1 MITVNA
7 KLFRVASM
15 FVSKNTIRQS
25 LDGVRI
31 EKAKEGVILVA
42 TDGHRMIVIN
52 DRDGKIEGDPIGI
65 KVTRHFIDAT
75 KTTGPERKERKISA
89 TPDGSVS
96 VLDGDRG
103 KVIVQYNDFVN
114 GVTFPEWR
122 EVFKWNIKETSPAG
136 YNYRYLNDFGRAG
149 SELTGRVDISIKGTE
164 EGPAIIGFAR
174 CDYAFGVLMPV
185 RFDRHNMDVPENLQ
199 YLKNYK

>member
-15 FVSKNTIRQS
+15 FAGKNQVRTY
-25 LDGVRI
+25 LNGVRI

-52 DRDGKIEGDPIGI
+52 DREGKIEGEPLTL
-65 KVTRHFIDAT
+65 KVTKHFIDAT
-75 KTTGPERKERKISA
+75 KKTKDERKERKILA
-89 TPDGSVS
+89 TSDGAVS
-96 VLDGDRG
+96 VLDGEDD
-103 KVIVQYNDFVN
+103 KVIVQYNDFVTDN
-114 GVTFPEWR
+114 TLPVWR
-122 EVFKWNIKETSPAG
+122 KAFNWDIKEQSPAG
-136 YNYRYLNDFGRAG
+136 YNYRYLNDFGKAG
-149 SELTGRVDISIKGTE
+149 NELTGWGNISIKGTE
-164 EGPAIIGFAR
+164 DGPAIIGFYG

-185 RFDRHNMDVPENLQ
+185 KFDRHNMNIPENLQ

>member
-15 FVSKNTIRQS
+15 FAGNNQVLTYLNA
-25 LDGVRI
+25 VRI

-52 DRDGKIEGDPIGI
+52 DREGKIEGDPLGI
-65 KVTRHFIDAT
+65 KVTRHFIGAT
-75 KTTGPERKERKISA
+75 KKTSIERNERKIFA
-89 TPDGSVS
+89 TSDGGVS
-96 VLDGDRG
+96 VLDGEDG
-103 KVIVQYNDFVN
+103 KVIVQYNDFV
-114 GVTFPEWR
+114 TDSTLPEWKT
-122 EVFKWNIKETSPAG
+122 VFNWDIKEPSPAG

-149 SELTGRVDISIKGTE
+149 NELTGKVDISIKGTE

-185 RFDRHNMDVPENLQ
+185 RFDRHNMNIPESLQ